1 MCRHGKRLQ
10 QLASDQRKLSVGV
23 MQGYGGQQQH
33 VLVGHQYVVQGY
45 QPTVLIL
52 KEKNISMG
60 TDSDV
65 TNQHG
70 QVGMSIGQVGMS
82 ICRNTRC
89 YLLQDL
95 IIYQL
100 RTWESYGE

>member
-1 MCRHGKRLQ
+1 MSIALGLLCLWRSFKKYKPQEHFHTQDQNFLSTHLLQ
-10 QLASDQRKLSVGV
+10 
-23 MQGYGGQQQH
+23 MQGYGQSVPQQH
-33 VLVGHQYVVQGY
+33 VLVGQQYVVQGN

-70 QVGMSIGQVGMS
+70 QV
-82 ICRNTRC
+82 
-89 YLLQDL
+89 
-95 IIYQL
+95 
-100 RTWESYGE
+100 